1 MYVYIY
7 IIKLPRYV
15 SPYRGEQFGVWKDE
29 EFGTISQHN
38 KKLFGTPQKVHGVHL
53 ESRNYYH
60 HHLSNMNILTIPSP
74 TCTYTHIYICIRIYT
89 CIYIYTYSIQ
99 HTYIYLYP
107 ILRDLPYNKLSVHRW
122 KRCSPPGYV
131 WSQDERNRLQDQAI
145 GVQAPRPAINHQQF
159 YQDTSTPQKK
169 EFPRGI

>member
-1 MYVYIY
+1 MCIYIY
-7 IIKLPRYV
+7 IKLPRYV

-29 EFGTISQHN
+29 EFGPISQHN

-74 TCTYTHIYICIRIYT
+74 TWCVY
-89 CIYIYTYSIQ
+89 IYIYTSIYVYVSIHVYKYTYSI
-99 HTYIYLYP
+99 HIFISYLERPPLQQTVYP
-107 ILRDLPYNKLSVHRW
+107 PF

-159 YQDTSTPQKK
+159 YQDTSTPQKN
-169 EFPRGI
+169 EFPRGII

>member
-60 HHLSNMNILTIPSP
+60 HHLSNMNFLQFLHQPVHIHISI
-74 TCTYTHIYICIRIYT
+74 YVYVSIHVYIYIH
-89 CIYIYTYSIQ
+89 IQ
-99 HTYIYLYP
+99 HTAYIHIFISYLE
-107 ILRDLPYNKLSVHRW
+107 R
-122 KRCSPPGYV
+122 PP
-131 WSQDERNRLQDQAI
+131 LQQTVCPPLKTVFPAWI
-145 GVQAPRPAINHQQF
+145 CLKPRRA
-159 YQDTSTPQKK
+159 K
-169 EFPRGI
+169 